1 MPTSHEINK
10 SIPSHIL
17 QNLKAHHLLQNKHV
31 QKAVQL
37 LAQLSLAALI
47 LMIFVGGTEPVAIE
61 LFPPP
66 LDKIVHSLVYGLMLL
81 LAILA
86 FPNTRKPILFIS
98 TIMVGTLDEIHQIYL
113 PGRSAG
119 LDDLSA
125 DIFGCILISLILKY
139 LDKK

>member
-1 MPTSHEINK
+1 MPTNHEINK
-10 SIPSHIL
+10 SILRHIL
-17 QNLKAHHLLQNKHV
+17 QNLQANRLLQDKRM

-37 LAQLSLAALI
+37 LAQISLAALI
-47 LMIFVGGTEPVAIE
+47 LMIFVGGTEPVANG

-66 LDKIVHSLVYGLMLL
+66 LDKVVHSLVYGLMLL
-81 LAILA
+81 LAILS
-86 FPNTRKPILFIS
+86 FPNTSKPILFIL
-98 TIMVGTLDEIHQIYL
+98 TVIIGTLDEIHQIYL

-119 LDDLSA
+119 LDDLLA

>member
-1 MPTSHEINK
+1 MPTNHEINK
-10 SIPSHIL
+10 FIHRHIL
-17 QNLKAHHLLQNKHV
+17 HNLQANRLLQNKRV

-37 LAQLSLAALI
+37 LAQLSLATLI
-47 LMIFVGGTEPVAIE
+47 LMIFVGGTEPVAIG

-113 PGRSAG
+113 SGRSAG
-119 LDDLSA
+119 LAPLN
-125 DIFGCILISLILKY
+125 
-139 LDKK
+139 